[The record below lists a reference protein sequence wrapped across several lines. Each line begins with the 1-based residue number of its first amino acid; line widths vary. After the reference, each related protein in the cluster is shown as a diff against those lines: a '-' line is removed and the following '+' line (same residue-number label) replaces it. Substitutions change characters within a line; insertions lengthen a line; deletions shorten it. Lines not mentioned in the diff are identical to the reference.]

1 MDNLNF
7 YDFLTENLNKFQL
20 KNSRPVIVI
29 DLGHGVTLGNEGALA
44 RIYQYKLKANN
55 EEILKDAKGNVQTKT
70 ATVIDLSSYVLEAPN
85 TWIIGNNDYS
95 KSKIIN

>member
-1 MDNLNF
+1 MDNLNY

-29 DLGHGVTLGNEGALA
+29 DLGHGVTQGNEGAQA

-55 EEILKDAKGNVQTKT
+55 G
-70 ATVIDLSSYVLEAPN
+70 
-85 TWIIGNNDYS
+85 
-95 KSKIIN
+95 